1 MMEETMQILTI
12 RELWR
17 LTQRELSELA
27 RRVAS
32 DLAHSAD
39 GSADRANALTSL
51 RNIRTVLARRDVAP

>member
-17 LTQRELSELA
+17 LNRRELSELA

-39 GSADRANALTSL
+39 GSADRANALISL
-51 RNIRTVLARRDVAP
+51 RNIRTVLARRDFAP